1 MQGEP
6 SRPAFDILRAAHAE
20 LFVADLGRARAFYAD
35 LLGLVETASDSH
47 RVYLRGL
54 EERQHHSLV
63 LRKSPDGRG
72 EAGGGASHIAFRVA
86 SPDDLEQLALLAA
99 RDGLP
104 HRWIEGDEEE
114 VGQGRALRLRDPSGL
129 PLEFYHHMDAAPRML
144 QQYHRHGAVQIMR
157 LDHFNC
163 QVPDVTAEAAWYR
176 RELGFRCTEYTVKE
190 TDRGEELWAAWLTR
204 KQTVHDL
211 ALMNGVGP
219 RLHHVGFWLPD
230 ALAVLRACDVLAAA
244 GHHKAIERGPGR
256 HGLSNALFLYV
267 RDPDG
272 NRVELYA
279 NDYLTA
285 DPDAEP
291 IRWEVDDPRRATFWG
306 GYAPPS
312 WFDEAMR
319 VERIDGDD
327 FMPLRAPLLRDRPE
341 HVT

>member
-1 MQGEP
+1 MTVVRNP
-6 SRPAFDILRAAHAE
+6 PRPAFDVLRAAHAE
-20 LFVADLGRARAFYAD
+20 FFVSDLGRAREFYVD
-35 LLGLVETASDSH
+35 LLGLVETESDGE

-54 EERQHHSLV
+54 EEREHHSLV
-63 LRKSPDGRG
+63 LRAGPQ
-72 EAGGGASHIAFRVA
+72 GGGASHIAFRVA
-86 SPDDLEQLALLAA
+86 SPDDLERLASLAQ

-104 HRWIEGDEEE
+104 HHWIEDDEA
-114 VGQGRALRLRDPSGL
+114 GQGRALRLQDPSGL
-129 PLEFYHHMDAAPRML
+129 PLEFYHEMAPAPRML
-144 QQYHRHGAVQIMR
+144 QEYHQHRPVQIMR

-163 QVPDVTAEAAWYR
+163 QVPDVTRATAWYQ
-176 RELGFRCTEYTVKE
+176 RELGFRCSEYTVKE
-190 TDRGEELWAAWLTR
+190 TAGGEELWAAWLNR

-219 RLHHVGFWLPD
+219 RLHHAGFWLPD

-244 GHHKAIERGPGR
+244 GYHRAIERGPGR
-256 HGLSNALFLYV
+256 HGISNALFLYV

-279 NDYLTA
+279 NDYLTT

-319 VERIDGDD
+319 VNSIETGDA
-327 FMPLRAPLLRDRPE
+327 MPLRDPALRDRPE